1 MRFLTWLAGTAIAL
15 GVATW
20 LIPGISFAKDDSTGE
35 NILRFLVVAAI
46 LGTINS
52 CVAPVLKF
60 LSFPFVI
67 LTLGLLL
74 WVINAWM
81 LMLVGWVSDKADL
94 GFSVDGFWPAL
105 WGALV
110 ISLVT
115 WGVSLVRSED

>member
-52 CVAPVLKF
+52 FVSPVLKF

-81 LMLVGWVSDKADL
+81 LMLAGWVSDKADL
-94 GFSVDGFWPAL
+94 GFAVDGFWPAL

-115 WGVSLVRSED
+115 WGISLVRSDD